1 MKVTGSKVKDVLF
14 GDYDY
19 KFLCMPQWPWCLKE
33 IHKGPPFF
41 PSDEVLSVV
50 VAAVM
55 GLQHA
60 LAMVG
65 GIVTPPLI
73 IGYLQ
78 DDPKVANY
86 LVASS
91 LIVSGICTCVHV
103 FGANIPFTRGRYM
116 YGTGIISVIG
126 TSFTFLNVS
135 AASIG
140 NMMSDGNTF
149 IEAYGRILG
158 TQLACCWVAV
168 ALSFMPPRMLRRCFP
183 PMVTGLTIFLI
194 GAGLIGTGL
203 KAWGGGSVCQEYAEG
218 LPPVQ
223 IDCRVPDA
231 SGAFTVNGTCF
242 AASQTSY
249 CTGNGEVELRFGSP
263 EYVGLGALVFLLL
276 VLLETFGSPFMRNC
290 EVIIALLLGYM
301 VSAVITSNGG
311 QKYITSSDFSTA
323 PSITFL
329 WVKTFGFGFYA
340 PAVLPFLI
348 GFVLTT
354 VEAIGDITATEEASA
369 LATFGDKH
377 NRRVQGG
384 LLGDGINSFFAALAG
399 SLPNTTF
406 AQNNG
411 VLALTRCASRTAGY
425 SCGIWLFLFGVL
437 AKVGAFFTSIPQCV
451 LGGMTTFLFAGVCVS
466 GIKVISM
473 DPLTRR
479 SRFILCVAVGLGLGV
494 TIVPNWATNNLWDV
508 YPTTASGLA
517 GFRNACILVLSNGFS
532 VGCIISV
539 LLHLALPFDAVDNV
553 DADSASAVSTHV
565 NPTAEGDITH
575 QKGLVFAAPRIS
587 THARKH
593 GDEDVQAAGEWAAL
607 AYADKDDDV
616 LAAELQQKL
625 NQICNEGLKLML
637 KDSSTRELEEY
648 KDKVSAVGA
657 AFSKDNDMQGAT
669 FAYVLYKMAEHVQV
683 EQIHNLQ
690 GVYET
695 ACLKMFGLL
704 EDSGWALNK
713 EGEEGTDRPQDENP
727 LPDVPTL
734 GSYSGIV

>member
-78 DDPKVANY
+78 DDPAIANY

-91 LIVSGICTCVHV
+91 LIVSGICTCIHV

-140 NMMSDGNTF
+140 NMMSGGNTF

-158 TQLACCWVAV
+158 TQLVCCWVAV

-223 IDCRVPDA
+223 IDCRLPDA
-231 SGAFTVNGTCF
+231 SGAFTVNGTCY
-242 AASQTSY
+242 AAAKTSL

-311 QKYITSSDFSTA
+311 EKYITSSDFKTA

-508 YPTTASGLA
+508 YPTTGTGLA

-565 NPTAEGDITH
+565 NPTSEGDITH
-575 QKGLVFAAPRIS
+575 QKGLVFAAPRVNETNMS
-587 THARKH
+587 RDHSHGNHHVHNRPDDSAHASAQPAA
-593 GDEDVQAAGEWAAL
+593 DV
-607 AYADKDDDV
+607 KPDDDTMV
-616 LAAELQQKL
+616 
-625 NQICNEGLKLML
+625 
-637 KDSSTRELEEY
+637 
-648 KDKVSAVGA
+648 
-657 AFSKDNDMQGAT
+657 
-669 FAYVLYKMAEHVQV
+669 
-683 EQIHNLQ
+683 
-690 GVYET
+690 
-695 ACLKMFGLL
+695 
-704 EDSGWALNK
+704 
-713 EGEEGTDRPQDENP
+713 
-727 LPDVPTL
+727 
-734 GSYSGIV
+734 

>member
-1 MKVTGSKVKDVLF
+1 MKVNMGKRNTKQILF

-19 KFLCMPQWPWCLKE
+19 KFLCMPQWPWCLKTA
-33 IHKGPPFF
+33 HKGPPFF
-41 PSDEVLSVV
+41 PTDEVLAVF

-86 LVASS
+86 LVAAS
-91 LIVSGICTCVHV
+91 LIVSGICTVIHV
-103 FGANIPFTRGRYM
+103 FGRDIPGTKGRFM

-126 TSFTFLNVS
+126 TSFTFLNVTQT
-135 AASIG
+135 SIK
-140 NMMSDGNTF
+140 NMLAEGNTF
-149 IEAYGRILG
+149 TEAYGRILG
-158 TQLACCWVAV
+158 TQITCCWLAV
-168 ALSFMPPRMLRRCFP
+168 LLSFMPPRMLKRCFP

-203 KAWGGGSVCQEYAEG
+203 QAWGGGAVCQETASG
-218 LPPVQ
+218 LEPEQ
-223 IDCRVPDA
+223 IDCRVLDA
-231 SGAFTVNGTCF
+231 TTGLFTANGTCF
-242 AASQTSY
+242 APPEVSLCS
-249 CTGNGEVELRFGSP
+249 GNGEVKLQYGSP

-276 VLLETFGSPFMRNC
+276 VVLETFGSPFMRNC

-301 VSAVITSNGG
+301 VAAVITSNGG
-311 QKYITSSDFSTA
+311 QHYVTSGEFGAA

-369 LATFGDKH
+369 LTTFGDQH
-377 NRRVQGG
+377 NKRVQGG
-384 LLGDGINSFFAALAG
+384 LLGDGINSFFAGLAG

-411 VLALTRCASRTAGY
+411 VLALTRCASRSAGY
-425 SCGIWLFLFGVL
+425 SCGVWLFLFGVL

-451 LGGMTTFLFAGVCVS
+451 LGGMTTFLFAGVAVS

-479 SRFILCVAVGLGLGV
+479 SRFILCVAIGLGLGV
-494 TIVPNWATNNLWDV
+494 TIVPNWATNNLWNV
-508 YPTTASGLA
+508 YPTTSSGLA

-532 VGCIISV
+532 VGCIVSV
-539 LLHLALPFDAVDNV
+539 LLHLILPFDAVDNV
-553 DADSASAVSTHV
+553 DADAASKMSSHV
-565 NPTAEGDITH
+565 NPREEEDLTH
-575 QKGLVFAAPRIS
+575 QKGVVYSSPRVDEVNMSRDHSHGNIHVHNRADDSAHAA
-587 THARKH
+587 THPKPHAA
-593 GDEDVQAAGEWAAL
+593 DEAMV
-607 AYADKDDDV
+607 
-616 LAAELQQKL
+616 
-625 NQICNEGLKLML
+625 
-637 KDSSTRELEEY
+637 
-648 KDKVSAVGA
+648 
-657 AFSKDNDMQGAT
+657 
-669 FAYVLYKMAEHVQV
+669 
-683 EQIHNLQ
+683 
-690 GVYET
+690 
-695 ACLKMFGLL
+695 
-704 EDSGWALNK
+704 
-713 EGEEGTDRPQDENP
+713 
-727 LPDVPTL
+727 
-734 GSYSGIV
+734 